1 MPTIV
6 GIAGGTASGKSTL
19 ARAVA
24 EATGALHILHDRYYF
39 TLPEAFRERPSTY
52 NFDHPVALD
61 TERLIENLASLR
73 AGQSASLPV
82 YDFKTHTRAPELEEV
97 APHPIVLVEGIL
109 AFSEPRLCELMDLQ
123 LFVDAPADIRLMRRI
138 RRDLQKRGR
147 TIEAVLEQYERT
159 VRPMHEAFVAPTQAG
174 ADLVLDGTEPPEELL
189 RVALE
194 RIAAVSA

>member
-24 EATGALHILHDRYYF
+24 ERVGALHILHDRYYF
-39 TLPEAFRERPSTY
+39 TLPDAFRDRPSTY

-61 TERLIENLASLR
+61 TERLIANIAALR
-73 AGQSASLPV
+73 SGQQAALPV

-97 APHPIVLVEGIL
+97 QPRDIVIVEGIL
-109 AFSEPRLCELMDLQ
+109 VFSEPRLCELMDLRC
-123 LFVDAPADIRLMRRI
+123 FVDAPDDIRLVRRI

-147 TIEAVLEQYERT
+147 TVEAVLEQYERT
-159 VRPMHEAFVAPTQAG
+159 VRPMHETFVAPSRDR
-174 ADLVLDGTEPPEELL
+174 ADLLLDGTAPLAGLIDAVLSRITE
-189 RVALE
+189 VA
-194 RIAAVSA
+194 